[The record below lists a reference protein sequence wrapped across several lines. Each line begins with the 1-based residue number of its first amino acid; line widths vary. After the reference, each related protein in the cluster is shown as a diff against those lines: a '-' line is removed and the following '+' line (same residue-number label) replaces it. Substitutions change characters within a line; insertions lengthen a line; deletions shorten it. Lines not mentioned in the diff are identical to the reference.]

1 MCAKALTKTLM
12 VIKYSGIVLLLCIL
26 GGFDVCDSLW
36 RPAGGT
42 SSLFIFNSARHY
54 YTSIVNCS
62 RINTA
67 VCVFVFLVPHCATQ
81 IQMEIHM
88 LSWAHS
94 LFLYLRL
101 QTFNLNQLFLHD
113 QSN

>member
-1 MCAKALTKTLM
+1 MC
-12 VIKYSGIVLLLCIL
+12 VIAYGDQQGELVPYS
-26 GGFDVCDSLW
+26 
-36 RPAGGT
+36 
-42 SSLFIFNSARHY
+42 SSIQQDIY

-67 VCVFVFLVPHCATQ
+67 MCVFVFLVPHCATQ

-94 LFLYLRL
+94 LFLYLHL
-101 QTFNLNQLFLHD
+101 QTFNLNQMFLHD